1 MTFILHV
8 YYAIKR
14 RLRHIKLVYMHAR
27 AMYFLSSLYFILLCC
42 SKFVVNL
49 VCFGRF
55 LTWFKFSALKHFFV
69 NNKLWFV
76 WGFIPYLCAHLDGEE
91 EREEEGIIS
100 VLLLMVCPCGIIK
113 CYQISR
119 LSLKVIVYFWVN
131 HNFSDL
137 PIVVKLNHYLNE
149 NV

>member
-1 MTFILHV
+1 MSAYIEYGLFW
-8 YYAIKR
+8 K
-14 RLRHIKLVYMHAR
+14 
-27 AMYFLSSLYFILLCC
+27 
-42 SKFVVNL
+42 
-49 VCFGRF
+49 F

-100 VLLLMVCPCGIIK
+100 VLLLMVCPYGIIK

-137 PIVVKLNHYLNE
+137 PIVVKLNPLLKRKMCNIE
-149 NV
+149 NLYIKWIGENWENKTLSTKDRITFEITDTKF